1 MTKLL
6 RNWFSPPF
14 VKAWT
19 LLSWKYQYLDF
30 HLILSSVIPI
40 NWESSSWPTTI
51 LCYCAFKAKV
61 ACKRQLTHLLKEKT
75 LGPGKSEKMLLEIY
89 IDILV
94 PIQFEIS
101 YNLCT
106 FPTIAWGGHDGNGSV
121 SAVNPF
127 FISEST
133 RESGV
138 CLGLI
143 YFWHRDV
150 YFQMYPQFMLKTC
163 CFGQLYNLKF
173 EHRDIDHRRRFLL
186 ILVNN

>member
-51 LCYCAFKAKV
+51 LCYCAFKPKV
-61 ACKRQLTHLLKEKT
+61 AESQLMRIEALGHRPFEGET
-75 LGPGKSEKMLLEIY
+75 LERGKSEKMLLEIY

-94 PIQFEIS
+94 PI
-101 YNLCT
+101 
-106 FPTIAWGGHDGNGSV
+106 
-121 SAVNPF
+121 
-127 FISEST
+127 
-133 RESGV
+133 
-138 CLGLI
+138 
-143 YFWHRDV
+143 
-150 YFQMYPQFMLKTC
+150 
-163 CFGQLYNLKF
+163 
-173 EHRDIDHRRRFLL
+173 
-186 ILVNN
+186 

>member
-1 MTKLL
+1 MCIEALGH
-6 RNWFSPPF
+6 RPF
-14 VKAWT
+14 EGET
-19 LLSWKYQYLDF
+19 L
-30 HLILSSVIPI
+30 
-40 NWESSSWPTTI
+40 E
-51 LCYCAFKAKV
+51 
-61 ACKRQLTHLLKEKT
+61 R
-75 LGPGKSEKMLLEIY
+75 GKSEKMLLEIY

-106 FPTIAWGGHDGNGSV
+106 FPTIAWGGHEGNGSV

-150 YFQMYPQFMLKTC
+150 YFQMYPYVYVKDMLLWT
-163 CFGQLYNLKF
+163 
-173 EHRDIDHRRRFLL
+173 I
-186 ILVNN
+186 V